1 MTRFLPLAFLIC
13 AAPLA
18 SAQDAAADSA
28 AIRATAMDYL
38 MGYYEGDADRMER
51 AIHPDMVKRI
61 VRRSPE
67 GRTRIDPM
75 SSLTLVNLAGSGSG
89 TQVAEDERIAEVIIL
104 DMEADTA
111 TIKTRA
117 RGFFDYM
124 HLARFEG
131 GWKILNVLWDFPAE

>member
-1 MTRFLPLAFLIC
+1 MTRFLLLALLLV

-18 SAQDAAADSA
+18 AQPTPADSA
-28 AIRATAMDYL
+28 AIRAAATDYL

-51 AIHPDMVKRI
+51 SIHPDLVKRI
-61 VRRSPE
+61 VRRNAE

-89 TQVAEDERIAEVIIL
+89 TQVPEDERIVEITIL
-104 DMEADTA
+104 DIEANTA

-117 RGFFDYM
+117 TGFFDYM
-124 HLARFEG
+124 HLARFGVE
-131 GWKILNVLWDFPAE
+131 WKILNVLWDFPSD